1 MPVYFDLRNQQVFG
15 PQAVVS
21 ESKTALIEN
30 IKKESQLQY
39 KSKDWAKIDLK
50 RVDMFAVK
58 MQQEGGF
65 NMKSFN
71 KVSKHTLVP
80 TQKVIR
86 KAFEQYQ
93 KL

>member
-15 PQAVVS
+15 HSAINS
-21 ESKTALIEN
+21 ESHNALIEN
-30 IKKESQLQY
+30 MKKESQLQY
-39 KSKDWAKIDLK
+39 KSKDWAKVDMK
-50 RVDMFAVK
+50 RIDMFAVK

-65 NMKSFN
+65 NVKSFN

-86 KAFEQYQ
+86 KAFEHYR
-93 KL
+93 KI